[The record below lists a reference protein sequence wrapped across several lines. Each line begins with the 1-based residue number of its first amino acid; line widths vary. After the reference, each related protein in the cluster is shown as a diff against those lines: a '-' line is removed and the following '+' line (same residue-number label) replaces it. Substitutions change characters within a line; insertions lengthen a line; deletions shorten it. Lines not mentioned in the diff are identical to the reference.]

1 MLKSLIGTNAATM
14 AGMNDEPTTFEDAM
28 TVDDFATEYDDWAS
42 ELEDR
47 GLAEMDLEM
56 GKF

>member
-1 MLKSLIGTNAATM
+1 M